1 MTSPYRLRP
10 LPNSPPRW
18 TETLAELVRWRRL
31 VPVGLLAAALAA
43 GQVWFT
49 PELGA
54 FLVALILVVVFM
66 ALGPHAWRRLFG
78 AGRVQAP
85 MLTRIVLFVGLGLT
99 AVAIF
104 GWALPRA
111 IGYGHT
117 FLSAPGS
124 VLVEPALFWV
134 GAWGLGRDIE
144 LEARAQALELRA
156 AQLVRQAEEA
166 QLMALREH
174 LDPHFLFNTLNALA
188 EWCRIDPVLA
198 ERGILGLATLL
209 RGIFE
214 AVKKPRWTLG
224 EELALVHEVFE
235 LHRLRDPEAFTVAS
249 PLPKL
254 ALIALEVPALVLLPL
269 AENAMTHGIARGH
282 RGVVSVEVTESDDGV
297 HIAFENPGTLADRAR
312 SSDSHGLASTR
323 TRMLHVF
330 GKVELALTQ
339 VTPERVRAEL
349 VFPKEHP

>member
-1 MTSPYRLRP
+1 MSETTPA
-10 LPNSPPRW
+10 PRW
-18 TETLAELVRWRRL
+18 TETLVELMRWRRL
-31 VPVGLLAAALAA
+31 VPVGLLAAALAL

-49 PELGA
+49 PEIGA
-54 FLVALILVVVFM
+54 FLVALILVVVFL

-78 AGRVQAP
+78 AGRVDAP
-85 MLTRIVLFVGLGLT
+85 LMARGFLFIGLGLT

-144 LEARAQALELRA
+144 LERRTHALELQAKTLIRA
-156 AQLVRQAEEA
+156 AEEA
-166 QLMALREH
+166 QLLALREH

-188 EWCRIDPVLA
+188 EWCRIDPLLA
-198 ERGILGLATLL
+198 ERGILGLAALL

-214 AVKKPRWTLG
+214 AVRKPRWTLG
-224 EELALVHEVFE
+224 EELALVHELFE
-235 LHRLRDPEAFTVAS
+235 LHRLRDPSAFTVTGS
-249 PLPKL
+249 TPSL
-254 ALIALEVPALVLLPL
+254 AIVALEVPALVLLPL

-282 RGVVSVEVTESDDGV
+282 RGVVSVAAHEASDGV
-297 HIAFENPGTLADRAR
+297 HVVFENPGTLAHA
-312 SSDSHGLASTR
+312 SSGSGHGLASMR
-323 TRMLHVF
+323 TRLEHSF
-330 GKVELALTQ
+330 GRAQLTLTQ
-339 VTPERVRAEL
+339 VTPTQVRAEV
-349 VFPKEHP
+349 VFPRQGPSA